1 MCGIAGFCRFS
12 PNGPES
18 ESLLHRMN
26 RALAHRGPDAEGI
39 YRRDGI
45 GLAHRR
51 LSVIDRE
58 GGAQPFVSD
67 DGMTAIVLN
76 GEIYNHVELRKELLR
91 EGHRFRSRSDTE
103 VVLKLYEATG
113 AGFVQRL
120 RGMFAFAIWDHRERR
135 LWLARDPLGVK
146 PLYYYWNGDLFVFG
160 SELKALREHPEV
172 PRAVDERAIDDFFTF
187 GYVPSPRTVYRGVN
201 KLEAGHSLIVSRQ
214 GVEHNRYWDLDF
226 TPNGCEGGDVAARRL
241 GQLLERAVTGQLMS
255 DVPVGSLLSG
265 GLDSTAV
272 LGFMSESIGEGVPS
286 FTATFAGREDEDRAH
301 AEMAALYYG
310 SAWHKVA
317 IQEPTSELLDLLA
330 SHYDEPF
337 ADPSAVPTYVLCREA
352 RERVAVCLSGD
363 GGDESFGGYR
373 RYRTNASQQTLRN
386 LVPENK
392 LAALYAAA
400 GRIAPEGKWVPKPL
414 RLGSLLRGAST
425 SHESVYFQE
434 MSICDHELK
443 PLLYTSAFRKAL
455 GEYDSFS
462 VLKPH
467 FERSRDW
474 DSTSQLQYVDFKT
487 YLADGILTKVDRA
500 SMANGLEVRV
510 PLLDQALVEFTSGI
524 PSSLKVARGG
534 GKRLMKASLRGL
546 VPEPILRRRKRGFT
560 PPVGRWLEGDIGTL
574 FENRVLGGN
583 SFAASY
589 LDIGAVRR
597 LWAEHRAG
605 TLPRTQ
611 LFWAILVLETWGRRF
626 Q

>member
-18 ESLLHRMN
+18 ETILQRMN

-51 LSVIDRE
+51 LSVIDAE

-76 GEIYNHVELRKELLR
+76 GEIYNHVELREELLR
-91 EGHRFRSRSDTE
+91 EGRRFRSRSDTE
-103 VVLKLYEATG
+103 VVLKLYESEG
-113 AGFVQRL
+113 EGFLQRL
-120 RGMFAFAIWDHRERR
+120 RGMFAFAIWDQRKRR
-135 LWLARDPLGVK
+135 LWMARDRLGLK
-146 PLYYYWNGDLFVFG
+146 PLYYCWNGDLFVFG
-160 SELKALREHPEV
+160 SELKALLEHPEV

-201 KLEAGHSLIVSRQ
+201 KLEAGHSLTVSRQ

-226 TPNGCEGGDVAARRL
+226 TPDGCGVGDVASQRL
-241 GQLLERAVTGQLMS
+241 GQLLEQVVTGQLIS

-272 LGFMSESIGEGVPS
+272 LGFMSERIGAGVPS
-286 FTATFAGREDEDRAH
+286 FTASFAGTKDEDRAH
-301 AEMAALYYG
+301 AETAARHYG
-310 SAWHKVA
+310 SAWHEVA
-317 IQEPTSELLDLLA
+317 IREPSSDLLDQLA
-330 SHYDEPF
+330 WHFDEPF
-337 ADPSAVPTYVLCREA
+337 ADPSAVPTYLLCRGA

-363 GGDESFGGYR
+363 GGDEVFAGYR
-373 RYRTNASQQTLRN
+373 RYRTNASQQALRD
-386 LVPENK
+386 LVPENRA
-392 LAALYAAA
+392 AALYAAA
-400 GRIAPEGKWVPKPL
+400 GRLAPEGRWIPKPL
-414 RLGSLLRGAST
+414 RFGSLLRGAST
-425 SHESVYFQE
+425 SHESVYLQE
-434 MSICDHELK
+434 MSICDRELR
-443 PLLYTSAFRKAL
+443 PLLYATPFRKAL
-455 GEYDSFS
+455 GEYDSLS

-467 FERSRDW
+467 FERSRGW

-510 PLLDQALVEFTSGI
+510 PLLDQALVEFTAGI
-524 PSSLKVARGG
+524 PSSSKVARGS
-534 GKRLMKASLRGL
+534 GKRLMKTSLRGL

-560 PPVGRWLEGDIGTL
+560 PPVGRWLEGEIGRL
-574 FENRVLGGN
+574 FEKRVLSGD
-583 SFAASY
+583 SFAAGY
-589 LDIGAVRR
+589 LDIGEVRR
-597 LWAEHRAG
+597 LWAERRAAS
-605 TLPRTQ
+605 PARTQ
-611 LFWAILVLETWGRRF
+611 LFWAVLVLETWGRCF